1 MPAEFVHLRVHT
13 SYSLAEGA
21 IRPKRLAEL
30 ALAFDM
36 PAVAITDSNNMFGAL
51 DLSQGLSGAGI
62 QPIIGCQ
69 FSIAVTEDTDGL
81 RGPAGRPRN
90 PDHLV
95 LLAKDETGYLNLM
108 ALSSAAF
115 LQTPAGAAAR
125 LTAEQL
131 QGRSEGLICLTGG
144 PSGALARLLG
154 EGKAAE
160 ARDELDRLKA
170 LFGDRLYVELQRHGL
185 GFERRVEPGLIDLA
199 YAADVPLVA
208 TNDCYFP
215 DREMYEAHDV
225 LLCIAD
231 GTYVNAE
238 DRRRVT
244 PEHYF
249 KPPAEMAALFDDLP
263 EAVANTL
270 VIARRCAVMAETR
283 NPILPNFGSAA
294 ESEPE
299 QLRRMAR
306 EGLQGR
312 IGDLPEAEQEPYRS
326 RLDYELDVIA
336 GMGFPGYFLIV
347 ADFIQWAK
355 QQGIPVGPGRGSGAG
370 SVVAWALTITDVD
383 PLRFGLLFERFL
395 NPERVSM
402 PDFDIDFCQ
411 ERRDE
416 VIAYVRDK
424 YGADQVAQIIT
435 FGTLQARAALKD
447 VGRVMQLPYTL
458 VDRVAKVVP
467 NAPGSAMTLAQAVEQ
482 EPQIAQFRRDE
493 DGVEEMVTVA
503 LRLEGLYRNASTH
516 AAGVVIGDR
525 PLQELVPLYRDPRAD
540 MPATQYS
547 MKYAEA
553 AGLVKFDFLG
563 LKTLSVL
570 DLAVKLVANRG
581 IAIDL
586 AQIPLDD
593 RQVYD
598 MLSRGETVGVFQFES
613 SGMRDSLRVLK
624 PDTIEDLVAMVALY
638 RPGPMD
644 NIPRFIKCKHGQ
656 EEPDYLHPKLE
667 GILRETYGI
676 IVYQEQVMQIAQ
688 VLAGYSLGEAD
699 LLRRAM
705 GKKDKAQM
713 AAQKERFI
721 EGAKERGVE
730 AARASYIFDL
740 VEKFA
745 GYGFNK
751 SHAVAYGLVAYQTA
765 WLKANHPVEFLAASM
780 SFDRHNTDKLTV
792 FRQELARMKVSLLP
806 PDVNRSQV
814 NFSVERE
821 GGEREGEGAAVRYAL
836 AAVKN
841 VGEGAMGSITGVR
854 DGDGG
859 RFRDLGDFADRID
872 PAMVNKRML
881 ENLAKAGAF
890 DSLEP
895 DRARAFGAVEN
906 IVRFAAAAAEARASS
921 QTSLFGGSAPA
932 PAVQIAPE
940 CDPWT
945 PTETLAH
952 EFDAIGFYL
961 SAHPLDAFA
970 QTLEKLGVQAYAD
983 VMRRLNRSTQSH
995 LVAGTVIS
1003 KQLRRS
1009 AKGNR
1014 FAFIQCSDPTGMFE
1028 VTVFSELLSAHFDLL
1043 EPGRSVLFRVEGRID
1058 DRDQPRLMVQSVDDL
1073 DMAASRAEARG
1084 MTCLQVFVSDPRAV
1098 TGLDGVLS
1106 QTARGKGRIVLT
1118 LNLAEQ
1124 GQEADIALPGGY
1136 ALSPRVRGALKSV
1149 RGVLDVRDVMPS
1161 L

>member
-1 MPAEFVHLRVHT
+1 MPAAFVHLRVHT

-21 IRPKRLAEL
+21 IRPKTLAEM
-30 ALAFDM
+30 AARHAM
-36 PAVAITDSNNMFGAL
+36 PAVAVTDSNNMFGAL
-51 DLSQGLSGAGI
+51 DLSQTLAGAGI

-69 FSIAVTEDTDGL
+69 FSIAVTEEGDGL
-81 RGPAGRPRN
+81 RGPAGRLRN

-108 ALSSAAF
+108 ALSSAAY
-115 LQTPAGAAAR
+115 LQTPAGTAAR
-125 LTAEQL
+125 LTPDQL
-131 QGRSEGLICLTGG
+131 EGRSDGLICLTGG
-144 PSGALARLLG
+144 PSGALARLVG

-160 ARDELDRLKA
+160 ARAELARLQT
-170 LFGDRLYVELQRHGL
+170 LFGDRLYVELQRHGQS
-185 GFERRVEPGLIDLA
+185 FERKVEPALIELA
-199 YAADVPLVA
+199 YESGVPLVA

-215 DREMYEAHDV
+215 ERAMYEAHDI

-244 PEHYF
+244 AEHYF
-249 KPPAEMAALFDDLP
+249 KPPEEMAALFEDLP

-270 VIARRCAVMAETR
+270 VIAQRCAVMAEKR
-283 NPILPNFGSAA
+283 DPILPSFGSAA

-299 QLRRMAR
+299 QLRRMAH
-306 EGLQGR
+306 EGLARR
-312 IGDLPEAEQEPYRS
+312 IGDRPEAEQEPYRT
-326 RLDYELDVIA
+326 RLDYELDVIEK
-336 GMGFPGYFLIV
+336 MGFPGYFLIV

-355 QQGIPVGPGRGSGAG
+355 AHDIPVGPGRGSGAG

-395 NPERVSM
+395 NPERISM

-458 VDRVAKVVP
+458 VDKVAKTVP

-493 DGVEEMVTVA
+493 DGVDEMVTAA
-503 LRLEGLYRNASTH
+503 LKLEGLYRNASTH

-525 PLQELVPLYRDPRAD
+525 PLQELVPLYRDPRAE

-547 MKYAEA
+547 MKYAEQ

-570 DLAVKLVANRG
+570 NLAVRLVADSG
-581 IAIDL
+581 IDIDL

-593 RQVYD
+593 RKVYE

-613 SGMRDSLRVLK
+613 SGMRDSLRVLR

-644 NIPRFIKCKHGQ
+644 NIPRFIKCKHG
-656 EEPDYLHPKLE
+656 EEVPDYLHPKLE

-699 LLRRAM
+699 VLRRAM

-721 EGAKERGVE
+721 DGAKERGVDAGR
-730 AARASYIFDL
+730 AAYIFDL
-740 VEKFA
+740 VDKFA

-792 FRQELARMKVSLLP
+792 FRQELARMKVPLLP

-814 NFSVERE
+814 NFSV
-821 GGEREGEGAAVRYAL
+821 EREGEGAAVRYAL

-841 VGEGAMGSITGVR
+841 VGEGAMGSIVR
-854 DGDGG
+854 AREAEG
-859 RFRDLGDFADRID
+859 RPFRDLADFADRVD

-881 ENLAKAGAF
+881 ENLARAGGF
-890 DSLEP
+890 DALEP
-895 DRARAFGAVEN
+895 DRARAFGAGGN
-906 IVRFAAAAAEARASS
+906 IIRFAAVAAEARASA
-921 QTSLFGGSAPA
+921 QTSLFGGAEPA
-932 PAVQIAPE
+932 AAMQIAP
-940 CDPWT
+940 DVDSWT
-945 PTETLAH
+945 PMETLAQ

-961 SAHPLDAFA
+961 SAHPLDSYAK
-970 QTLEKLGVQAYAD
+970 TLERLGVQAYAD
-983 VMRRLNRSTQSH
+983 VMRRLSRSTSSH
-995 LVAGTVIS
+995 LIAGTVIS
-1003 KQLRRS
+1003 KQVRRS

-1028 VTVFSELLSAHFDLL
+1028 VTVFSEILSAHFDLL

-1073 DMAASRAEARG
+1073 DIAAARAEARG
-1084 MTCLQVFVSDPRAV
+1084 MTCLRVFVGDQRAV
-1098 TGLDGVLS
+1098 GGLDSVLA
-1106 QTARGKGRIVLT
+1106 QTAKGKGKIVLT
-1118 LNLAEQ
+1118 LHLAEQ
-1124 GQEADIALPGGY
+1124 GHEADIALPGGY

-1149 RGVLDVRDVMPS
+1149 RGVLDVREMAQQ

>member
-1 MPAEFVHLRVHT
+1 M
-13 SYSLAEGA
+13 
-21 IRPKRLAEL
+21 
-30 ALAFDM
+30 
-36 PAVAITDSNNMFGAL
+36 
-51 DLSQGLSGAGI
+51 
-62 QPIIGCQ
+62 
-69 FSIAVTEDTDGL
+69 
-81 RGPAGRPRN
+81 
-90 PDHLV
+90 
-95 LLAKDETGYLNLM
+95 LLAQSEAGYEALCRHNSRALLEVEGGDDPVIKLESFSADCEGLILLTGG
-108 ALSSAAF
+108 AVKGF
-115 LQTPAGAAAR
+115 VGAAAAEGQTALVDER
-125 LTAEQL
+125 LAALKEAL
-131 QGRSEGLICLTGG
+131 PGRV
-144 PSGALARLLG
+144 
-154 EGKAAE
+154 
-160 ARDELDRLKA
+160 
-170 LFGDRLYVELQRHGL
+170 YVELQRHGL
-185 GFERRVEPGLIDLA
+185 DAERRAEPVLLD
-199 YAADVPLVA
+199 AAISADIPLVA
-208 TNDCYFP
+208 TNDCRFEKRDMVMP
-215 DREMYEAHDV
+215 HDV
-225 LLCIAD
+225 LLCI
-231 GTYVNAE
+231 GNGRKLAE
-238 DRRRVT
+238 DDRPRFT
-244 PEHYF
+244 AEHYF
-249 KPPAEMAALFDDLP
+249 KSAEEMATLFADIP
-263 EAVANTL
+263 EAVRNTL
-270 VIARRCAVMAETR
+270 VIAQRCSAMAEMR
-283 NPILPNFGSAA
+283 KPILPPF
-294 ESEPE
+294 ESEAGLGE
-299 QLRRMAR
+299 EDELKRQSEDGLKDRLARHVFTDGMDEAAR
-306 EGLQGR
+306 E
-312 IGDLPEAEQEPYRS
+312 AAAAPYRE
-326 RLDYELDVIA
+326 RLAFELGVISQ
-336 GMGFPGYFLIV
+336 MGFPGYFLIV

-355 QQGIPVGPGRGSGAG
+355 ARDIPVGPGRGSGAG
-370 SVVAWALTITDVD
+370 SVVAWALSITDLD
-383 PLRFGLLFERFL
+383 PLRWELLFERFL

-458 VDRVAKVVP
+458 VDKVAKTVP

-493 DGVEEMVTVA
+493 DGVDEMVTAA
-503 LRLEGLYRNASTH
+503 LKLEGLYRNASTH

-525 PLQELVPLYRDPRAD
+525 PLQELVPLYRDPRAE

-547 MKYAEA
+547 MKYAEQ

-570 DLAVKLVANRG
+570 NLAVRLVADSG
-581 IAIDL
+581 IDIDL

-593 RQVYD
+593 RKVYE

-613 SGMRDSLRVLK
+613 SGMRDSLRVLR

-644 NIPRFIKCKHGQ
+644 NIPRFIKCKHG
-656 EEPDYLHPKLE
+656 EEVPDYLHPKLE

-699 LLRRAM
+699 VLRRAM

-721 EGAKERGVE
+721 DGAKERGVDAGR
-730 AARASYIFDL
+730 AAYIFDL
-740 VEKFA
+740 VDKFA

-792 FRQELARMKVSLLP
+792 FRQELARMKVPLLP

-814 NFSVERE
+814 NFSV
-821 GGEREGEGAAVRYAL
+821 EREGEGAAVRYAL

-841 VGEGAMGSITGVR
+841 VGEGAMGSIVR
-854 DGDGG
+854 AREAEG
-859 RFRDLGDFADRID
+859 RPFRDLADFADRVD

-881 ENLAKAGAF
+881 ENLARAGGF
-890 DSLEP
+890 DALEP

-906 IVRFAAAAAEARASS
+906 IIRFAAVAAEARASA
-921 QTSLFGGSAPA
+921 QTSLFGGAEPA
-932 PAVQIAPE
+932 AAMQIAP
-940 CDPWT
+940 DVDSWT
-945 PTETLAH
+945 PMETLAQ

-961 SAHPLDAFA
+961 SAHPLDSYAK
-970 QTLEKLGVQAYAD
+970 TLERLGVQAYAD
-983 VMRRLNRSTQSH
+983 VMRRLSRSTSSH
-995 LVAGTVIS
+995 LIAGTVIS
-1003 KQLRRS
+1003 KQVRRS

-1028 VTVFSELLSAHFDLL
+1028 VTVFSEILSAHFDLL

-1073 DMAASRAEARG
+1073 DIAAARAEARG
-1084 MTCLQVFVSDPRAV
+1084 MTCLRVFVGDQRAV
-1098 TGLDGVLS
+1098 GGLDSVLA
-1106 QTARGKGRIVLT
+1106 QTAKGKGKIVLT
-1118 LNLAEQ
+1118 LHLAEQ
-1124 GQEADIALPGGY
+1124 GHEADIALPGGY

-1149 RGVLDVRDVMPS
+1149 RGVLDVREMAQQ